1 MSGRFWLERQLGADG
16 AVLALFVLF
25 IAVRAA
31 LCLLPLEPFSD
42 AAWYVNRA
50 RAIADGAGYSEGG
63 VPTAFWP
70 PGWPLLLGGLFKLF
84 GESIAVV
91 KGFNLVCAVI
101 GAWFT
106 LDLGRRLF
114 GSELAGRAA
123 LLIVALYPNHA
134 AYVPVALTEVFYTTL
149 VLAGCWLV
157 IARPGKLAL
166 PLAGLAFGYSML
178 VKAQSLILVPT
189 LFAVALLHDGLSWRA
204 FWQRTQQGL
213 LVLVF
218 AFAVVLPWTLR
229 NHAVLG
235 EWVLVSTN
243 GGITLLTGNNPSA
256 RGDYTPDDPLVT
268 SVPRTV
274 ATQVET
280 DREYKLR
287 AVAWIR
293 ENPAAFLK
301 LMPSKLYR
309 LWAPDGEAEWA
320 FQAGFAQYDEWS
332 IWFRTMRWLN
342 QGYYVAMLAGFA
354 WAGWLLATSR
364 AHIGTRRVGWWL
376 LPYGVALYPS
386 LIAVVFSGQSR
397 FHYPVMPFVAMACG
411 WLVTRHASPQLLVQ
425 RRGDLPATLSRRL
438 PTARETAP
446 R

>member
-1 MSGRFWLERQLGADG
+1 MIGPGWLERRLGAQG
-16 AVLALFVLF
+16 TVLALFVLF
-25 IAVRAA
+25 IAIRAA
-31 LCLLPLEPFSD
+31 ICLLPLEPFSD
-42 AAWYVNRA
+42 AAWYMNRA
-50 RAIADGAGYSEGG
+50 RAIAEGAGYSEGG

-70 PGWPLLLGGLFKLF
+70 PGWPLLLGVLFKLF
-84 GESIAVV
+84 GGSVV
-91 KGFNLVCAVI
+91 LVKVFNLLCAVI

-114 GSELAGRAA
+114 ESELAGRAA

-134 AYVPVALTEVFYTTL
+134 AYASVALTEVFYTTL

-157 IARPGKLAL
+157 IARPWRLAL
-166 PLAGLAFGYSML
+166 PLAGLVFGYSML

-189 LFAVALLHDGLSWRA
+189 LFAVALLHDGLGWRA
-204 FWQRTQQGL
+204 FWRRVLQGL
-213 LVLVF
+213 VVLVF

-274 ATQVET
+274 ATQVED
-280 DREYKLR
+280 DREYKRR
-287 AVAWIR
+287 AIVWIR
-293 ENPAAFLK
+293 ENPVAFLQ
-301 LMPSKLYR
+301 LMPAKLFR

-320 FQAGFAQYDEWS
+320 FQAGFAHYDDWS
-332 IWFRTMRWLN
+332 LWFRTMRWLN
-342 QGYYVAMLAGFA
+342 QAYYLAMLAGFA
-354 WAGWLLATSR
+354 WAGWLLASGR
-364 AHIGTRRVGWWL
+364 ARIGTQRVGWWL

-411 WLVTRHASPQLLVQ
+411 WLLTRHASRQSRAQ
-425 RRGDLPATLSRRL
+425 HGDLPANFSRRL